1 MSDSEASNLSD
12 NESEHGGGG
21 SDSDQDEN
29 RSVKSGAGS
38 DGGSV
43 GERSRSVSRSRS
55 PSRSRSRSPSR
66 SRSRSRSAS
75 GSEDGRGDEAEE
87 ARSGDEELVEPE
99 EEPDGEDLDG
109 SSEYDEEEEEEDDDR
124 PRKKKKKDKYRD
136 FIIDEAEVDD
146 EVEDDDEWEEGAQE
160 IGIVGNEVDELGP
173 TAREIE
179 GRRRGT
185 NLWDSQKE
193 DEIEEYLRKKYADES
208 IATRHFGDGG
218 EEMSDEIT
226 QQTLLPGVKD
236 PNLWMVKC
244 RIGEEKAT
252 VLLLMRK
259 FITYQFSNEPLQ
271 IKSVV
276 APEGVKGYIY
286 IEAYKQ
292 PHVKAAIE
300 NVGNLR
306 MGIWKQQMVPI
317 KEMTDV
323 LRVVKEQTGL
333 KAKQWVRLKRGI
345 YKDDIAQVD
354 YVDLA
359 QNQVHLKLLPRI
371 DYTRP
376 RGALRTAQSESEA
389 LKRKKKRRPPAKPF
403 DPEAIRAIGGEVT
416 SDGDFLIFEGNR
428 YSRKGFLYKNFTTSA
443 IIAEGVKPTLSELE
457 RFEEAPEGVELDL
470 SGGLGTGLSG
480 NKEDSA
486 VTHSFS
492 TGDNVEVCEGELIN
506 LQGRIVSIDGNMIMV
521 MPKHEELK
529 EALEFQASELRKYFT
544 MGDHVKVV
552 AGRYEGDTGLIV
564 RVEQNRVVLFSD
576 LSMHELEVLPR
587 DLQLCSDMATGV
599 DSLGQFQWGDLV
611 QFDAQTVGV
620 IVRLEHENFHV
631 LSMHGKVIEAR
642 PQGLTKR
649 RENRNAVALDSQQN
663 TIQKKDIVEV
673 VDGPHAGRGGEIK
686 HLYRSFAFLH
696 SRVFVENGG
705 IFVCKTRHLQL
716 SGGNKSNMSAMSPV
730 SGFMSPRIASPMH
743 PSGGGFGRGGGG
755 RGRGRGGGARR
766 GDRELIGTTIK
777 ITGGPY
783 KGNVG
788 IVKDATET
796 TARVELHSTC
806 QTISVD
812 RSHIANVAVQTKDG
826 GFSSY
831 NRTPAYAVG
840 GQTPMYARDGSKTPM
855 HGSQTPMYEN
865 GSRTPHYGSMTP
877 SHDGSRTPGQ
887 SGAWDPAVTNTP
899 ARTNDFDGYSMEE
912 GGSPGYAPGYPPTGG
927 PFTPQTPGTMYG
939 SEQSFSSYQPSPS
952 PAGSATA
959 SPSPAGYVATP
970 SPSGTGYTTSPHG
983 AFATP
988 SPMGYSPMTPGVAG
1002 SPYNPQTPGAGLD
1015 TSVGSGIIGGT
1026 EWHTTDIEVRIRDS
1040 HQDPALA
1047 GQQGVI
1053 RGISGGMCA
1062 VFLPVEDRVVNLVC
1076 EELEPVVPSRGDR
1089 VKVIFG
1095 EDREAVGTLLSID
1108 NQEGVVKL
1116 NKDEVKMLHLRFLCK
1131 MKAPR

>member
-1 MSDSEASNLSD
+1 MSDSESSNFSD
-12 NESEHGGGG
+12 NESERGAPA
-21 SDSDQDEN
+21 SDSEQEDN
-29 RSVKSGAGS
+29 RSGKSAAGS
-38 DGGSV
+38 V
-43 GERSRSVSRSRS
+43 
-55 PSRSRSRSPSR
+55 RSRSPSR
-66 SRSRSRSAS
+66 SRSRSRSKSRSRSRSRSRSAS
-75 GSEDGRGDEAEE
+75 GSEEGHKDDEAEE
-87 ARSGDEELVEPE
+87 VRSGDEEDVEPE
-99 EEPDGEDLDG
+99 EEPEGEDLDD
-109 SSEYDEEEEEEDDDR
+109 SERDEEEDEDDDDR
-124 PRKKKKKDKYRD
+124 PRKKRKKDRFCG
-136 FIIDEAEVDD
+136 FIDDEAEVDD
-146 EVEDDDEWEEGAQE
+146 DIEDEEEWEDGAQE

-185 NLWDSQKE
+185 FPWDTDGAEKLA
-193 DEIEEYLRKKYADES
+193 EYLTKKYADEGT
-208 IATRHFGDGG
+208 AVARFGDGG

-259 FITYQFSNEPLQ
+259 FITYQFSPEPLQ

-323 LRVVKEQTGL
+323 LRVVKEQMGL
-333 KAKQWVRLKRGI
+333 KGKQWVRLKRGI
-345 YKDDIAQVD
+345 YKDDIAQID
-354 YVDLA
+354 YVELA
-359 QNQVHLKLLPRI
+359 QNQVNLKLIPRI

-389 LKRKKKRRPPAKPF
+389 LKRKKKRRPAAKPF

-416 SDGDFLIFEGNR
+416 SDGDFLVFEGNR
-428 YSRKGFLYKNFTTSA
+428 YSRKGFLYKLFATSA
-443 IIAEGVKPTLSELE
+443 IITEGVKPTLSELE
-457 RFEEAPEGVELDL
+457 RFEEAPEGIDIEL
-470 SGGLGTGLSG
+470 SGAPSIGSSSG
-480 NKEDSA
+480 KDESGA
-486 VTHSFS
+486 AHSFS
-492 TGDNVEVCEGELIN
+492 NGDNVEVCEGELVN
-506 LQGRIVSIDGNMIMV
+506 LQGKIVSIDGNMIMV

-552 AGRYEGDTGLIV
+552 AGRYENDTGLIV
-564 RVEQNRVVLFSD
+564 RVEPNRVVLFSD
-576 LSMHELEVLPR
+576 LTMHELEVLPR

-611 QFDAQTVGV
+611 QLDPQTVGV
-620 IVRLEHENFHV
+620 IVRLERENFHV
-631 LSMHGKVIEAR
+631 LSMHGKVVEAR
-642 PQGLTKR
+642 HQGLTKR
-649 RENRNAVALDSQQN
+649 RENRNAVALDHQQN
-663 TIQKKDIVEV
+663 TIQKKDIVKV

-696 SRVFVENGG
+696 SRMYVDNGG

-716 SGGNKSNMSAMSPV
+716 AGGSKASTTSMSMS
-730 SGFMSPRIASPMH
+730 SGFMSPRLASPMH
-743 PSGGGFGRGGGG
+743 PSGGSGFGRGGGGG

-766 GDRELIGTTIK
+766 DRDLIGTTIK
-777 ITGGPY
+777 ITGGSY

-788 IVKDATET
+788 IVKDATEN
-796 TARVELHSTC
+796 TARIELHSTC

-812 RSHIANVAVQTKDG
+812 RSHIANVGVPTKDG

-831 NRTPAYAVG
+831 NRTPAYTVG

-887 SGAWDPAVTNTP
+887 SGAWDPTVTNTP
-899 ARTNDFDGYSMEE
+899 ARNNDFDNYSMEE
-912 GGSPGYAPGYPPTGG
+912 GGSPGYAPGYPSTGG

-939 SEQSFSSYQPSPS
+939 SEQSYSPYQPSPS
-952 PAGSATA
+952 PAASVTA

-983 AFATP
+983 GFATP

-1002 SPYNPQTPGAGLD
+1002 SPYNPQTPGAGLEAGV
-1015 TSVGSGIIGGT
+1015 SAGMIGNS
-1026 EWHTTDIEVRIRDS
+1026 EWHTIDIEVRIRDS

-1062 VFLPVEDRVVNLVC
+1062 VFLPAEDRVVNLIC
-1076 EELEPVVPSRGDR
+1076 EQLEPVIPTQGDR
-1089 VKVIFG
+1089 VKVVIG
-1095 EDREAVGTLLSID
+1095 EDREAVGILLSID

-1116 NKDEVKMLHLRFLCK
+1116 NTGEIKMLHLRFLCK
-1131 MKAPR
+1131 MKASP

>member
-1 MSDSEASNLSD
+1 MPTSKQGNYSGSESDRGGSDSEAED
-12 NESEHGGGG
+12 NQSLKSG
-21 SDSDQDEN
+21 SG
-29 RSVKSGAGS
+29 RSV
-38 DGGSV
+38 
-43 GERSRSVSRSRS
+43 
-55 PSRSRSRSPSR
+55 SR
-66 SRSRSRSAS
+66 SRSRSRSNSAS
-75 GSEDGRGDEAEE
+75 GSDRVRDDEAEE
-87 ARSGDEELVEPE
+87 AKSGEEEPSEPE
-99 EEPDGEDLDG
+99 EEPEGEELD
-109 SSEYDEEEEEEDDDR
+109 SEEEEDDDDEDER
-124 PRKKKKKDKYRD
+124 PRKKKKKDRICG
-136 FIIDEAEVDD
+136 FIDDEAEVDD
-146 EVEDDDEWEEGAQE
+146 DVEDDDEWEEGAQE

-208 IATRHFGDGG
+208 VAARHFGDGG
-218 EEMSDEIT
+218 EDMGDEIT

-259 FITYQFSNEPLQ
+259 FLTYQFTNEPLQ

-292 PHVKAAIE
+292 PHVKSAIQS
-300 NVGNLR
+300 VGNLR

-354 YVDLA
+354 YVDLG
-359 QNQVHLKLLPRI
+359 QNQVYLKLLPRI

-457 RFEEAPEGVELDL
+457 KFEEAPEGIDIEL
-470 SGGLGTGLSG
+470 SGTNGAIG
-480 NKEDSA
+480 KDDVA

-492 TGDNVEVCEGELIN
+492 TGDNVEVCEGELMN
-506 LQGRIVSIDGNMIMV
+506 LQGKIVSIDGNMIMV
-521 MPKHEELK
+521 LPKHEELN
-529 EALEFQASELRKYFT
+529 EPLEFQSNELRKYFK

-587 DLQLCSDMATGV
+587 DLQLCSDVATGV
-599 DSLGQFQWGDLV
+599 DRLGQFQWGDLV
-611 QFDAQTVGV
+611 DVDKQTVGV
-620 IVRLEHENFHV
+620 IVRLERENFHV
-631 LSMHGKVIEAR
+631 LQNDGKVVQKR
-642 PQGLTKR
+642 PQELTKR
-649 RENRNAVALDSQQN
+649 RENRNTFALDHQQN
-663 TIQKKDIVEV
+663 EIRKKDIVKV
-673 VDGPHAGRGGEIK
+673 VDGPHTGRDGEIK
-686 HLYRSFAFLH
+686 HLYRSFAFVH
-696 SRVFVENGG
+696 SRMYVDNGG
-705 IFVCKTRHLQL
+705 IFVCKTRYLQL
-716 SGGNKSNMSAMSPV
+716 AGGTKAVSAIAPMSGS
-730 SGFMSPRIASPMH
+730 MSPRISSPMH
-743 PSGGGFGRGGGG
+743 PSGGFARGGGG
-755 RGRGRGGGARR
+755 RGRGRGAGPRR
-766 GDRELIGTTIK
+766 DRELIGTTIK

-788 IVKDATET
+788 IVIDATEST
-796 TARVELHSTC
+796 VRVELHSTC

-812 RSHIANVAVQTKDG
+812 RSHIANIGVPTKDG

-831 NRTPAYAVG
+831 SRTPAYSTG

-887 SGAWDPAVTNTP
+887 SGAWDPTVTNTP
-899 ARTNDFDGYSMEE
+899 ARNNDFDNYSIED
-912 GGSPGYAPGYPPTGG
+912 GGSPGYAPGYSATGG

-939 SEQSFSSYQPSPS
+939 SEQSYSPYQPSPS
-952 PAGSATA
+952 PVASATA

-970 SPSGTGYTTSPHG
+970 SPTGTGYTTSPHG
-983 AFATP
+983 VFPSP
-988 SPMGYSPMTPGVAG
+988 SPMNYSPMTPGAAG

-1015 TSVGSGIIGGT
+1015 TGINGGLMGNT
-1026 EWHTTDIEVRIRDS
+1026 EWHTVDIEVRIRDS

-1062 VFLPVEDRVVNLVC
+1062 VFLPAEDRVVNLVC
-1076 EELEPVVPSRGDR
+1076 EQLEPVVPTHGDR
-1089 VKVIFG
+1089 VKVVLG
-1095 EDREAVGTLLSID
+1095 EEREAVGTLLSID
-1108 NQEGVVKL
+1108 TQEGVVKL
-1116 NKDEVKMLHLRFLCK
+1116 TTGELKMLQLRYLCK
-1131 MKAPR
+1131 MKTPA

>member
-1 MSDSEASNLSD
+1 MSDSESSNYSE
-12 NESEHGGGG
+12 NESGAAVSE
-21 SDSDQDEN
+21 SEPEDN
-29 RSVKSGAGS
+29 RSAKSGRGS
-38 DGGSV
+38 G
-43 GERSRSVSRSRS
+43 RSVSRSRS
-55 PSRSRSRSPSR
+55 RSHSKSRSR

-75 GSEDGRGDEAEE
+75 GSEGVKDDEAEE
-87 ARSGDEELVEPE
+87 AHSGEEDNPEPE
-99 EEPDGEDLDG
+99 EEPEGEDLDD
-109 SSEYDEEEEEEDDDR
+109 SEHDEEEYEDEDDDR
-124 PRKKKKKDKYRD
+124 PRKKKKKDRFCG
-136 FIIDEAEVDD
+136 FIDDEAEVDD
-146 EVEDDDEWEEGAQE
+146 DVEDDEEWEDGAQE

-185 NLWDSQKE
+185 NLWESQRE

-208 IATRHFGDGG
+208 VAIRHFGDGG

-244 RIGEEKAT
+244 RIGEEKST

-259 FITYQFSNEPLQ
+259 FLTYQFSPEPLQ

-292 PHVKAAIE
+292 PHVKSAID

-306 MGIWKQQMVPI
+306 HGIWKQQMVPI

-345 YKDDIAQVD
+345 NKDDIAQVD

-359 QNQVHLKLLPRI
+359 QNQVYLKLLPRI

-376 RGALRTAQSESEA
+376 RGALRTAQGEIEA
-389 LKRKKKRRPPAKPF
+389 KRKKKRRPPAKPF

-428 YSRKGFLYKNFTTSA
+428 YSRKGFLYKNYNTNA
-443 IIAEGVKPTLSELE
+443 IIVEGVKPTLSELE
-457 RFEEAPEGVELDL
+457 RFEEAPEGIDIELNGTP
-470 SGGLGTGLSG
+470 STGTGR
-480 NKEDSA
+480 EDSS
-486 VTHSFS
+486 VSHSFS
-492 TGDNVEVCEGELIN
+492 NGDNVEVCEGELMN
-506 LQGRIVSIDGNMIMV
+506 LQGKIVSIDGNMIMV
-521 MPKHEELK
+521 LPKHEELK
-529 EALEFQASELRKYFT
+529 EALEFQAHELRKYFT

-611 QFDAQTVGV
+611 HLDAQTVGV
-620 IVRLEHENFHV
+620 IVRLERENFHV
-631 LSMHGKVIEAR
+631 LSMHGKVVEAR
-642 PQGLTKR
+642 PQGLTKC
-649 RENRNAVALDSQQN
+649 RENRNPVALDSQQN
-663 TIQKKDIVEV
+663 TIQKKDIVKV
-673 VDGPHAGRGGEIK
+673 VDGPHAGRDGEIK

-696 SRVFVENGG
+696 SRMYVDNGG

-716 SGGNKSNMSAMSPV
+716 AGGNKAITSMSPS

-743 PSGGGFGRGGGG
+743 PSGGGFGRGGG

-766 GDRELIGTTIK
+766 DREIIGTTIK

-812 RSHIANVAVQTKDG
+812 RSHIANVGVPTKDG

-831 NRTPAYAVG
+831 SRTPAYAAG
-840 GQTPMYARDGSKTPM
+840 GQTPMYARDGAKTPM

-887 SGAWDPAVTNTP
+887 SGAWDPTVTNTP
-899 ARTNDFDGYSMEE
+899 ARNNDFDSYSMEE
-912 GGSPGYAPGYPPTGG
+912 GGSPGYAPGYPSTGG

-939 SEQSFSSYQPSPS
+939 SEQSYSPYQPSPS
-952 PAGSATA
+952 PAASATA

-1002 SPYNPQTPGAGLD
+1002 SPYNPQTPGASLD
-1015 TSVGSGIIGGT
+1015 TGVGSAMLGNT
-1026 EWHTTDIEVRIRDS
+1026 EWHTVDIEVRIKDS
-1040 HQDPALA
+1040 HGDPALA
-1047 GQQGVI
+1047 GQQGII
-1053 RGISGGMCA
+1053 RGISGGMCS
-1062 VFLPVEDRVVNLVC
+1062 VFLPAEDRVVNLIC
-1076 EELEPVVPSRGDR
+1076 DQLEPVLPIHGDR
-1089 VKVIFG
+1089 VKVILG
-1095 EDREAVGTLLSID
+1095 EDREAVGNLLSID

-1116 NKDEVKMLHLRFLCK
+1116 TTGELKMLHLRFLCK
-1131 MKAPR
+1131 MKA

>member
-1 MSDSEASNLSD
+1 MSESEGSNFSD
-12 NESEHGGGG
+12 NESDRGGGG
-21 SDSDQDEN
+21 SESEQEEN
-29 RSVKSGAGS
+29 
-38 DGGSV
+38 
-43 GERSRSVSRSRS
+43 RSVSRSRS
-55 PSRSRSRSPSR
+55 PSRSASRSPSR
-66 SRSRSRSAS
+66 SRSRSRSGS
-75 GSEDGRGDEAEE
+75 GSEDGDIKADEAEE
-87 ARSGDEELVEPE
+87 ARSGDEEAVEAE
-99 EEPDGEDLDG
+99 EEPEGEDLDG

-124 PRKKKKKDKYRD
+124 PRKKKKKDRFGG

-146 EVEDDDEWEEGAQE
+146 EVEDDEEWEEGAQE

-208 IATRHFGDGG
+208 AAARHFGDGG

-244 RIGEEKAT
+244 RIGEERAT

-259 FITYQFSNEPLQ
+259 FITYQFSGEPLQ

-276 APEGVKGYIY
+276 VPEGVKGYIY

-323 LRVVKEQTGL
+323 LRVVKEQAGL

-457 RFEEAPEGVELDL
+457 RFEEAPEGVEIDL
-470 SGGLGTGLSG
+470 SGAPATGTPAG
-480 NKEDSA
+480 KEDQA

-492 TGDNVEVCEGELIN
+492 NGDNVEVCEGELIN
-506 LQGRIVSIDGNMIMV
+506 LQGKIVSIDGNMIMV

-611 QFDAQTVGV
+611 QLDAQTVGV
-620 IVRLEHENFHV
+620 IVRLERENFHV

-663 TIQKKDIVEV
+663 PIQKKDIVKV

-696 SRVFVENGG
+696 SRMFVDNGG

-716 SGGNKSNMSAMSPV
+716 SGGNKSTITTISPIL
-730 SGFMSPRIASPMH
+730 GFMSPRIASPMH
-743 PSGGGFGRGGGG
+743 PSGGGMGRGGGGGG

-766 GDRELIGTTIK
+766 DRELIGTTIK

-812 RSHIANVAVQTKDG
+812 RSHIANVGVPTKDG

-831 NRTPAYAVG
+831 SRTPAYTVG

-887 SGAWDPAVTNTP
+887 SGAWDPTVTNTP

-912 GGSPGYAPGYPPTGG
+912 AGSPGYAPGYPSTGG

-1015 TSVGSGIIGGT
+1015 TGLGSGIIGNT

-1040 HQDPALA
+1040 HPDPALA

-1053 RGISGGMCA
+1053 RGISAGMCA

-1076 EELEPVVPSRGDR
+1076 DQLEPVVPSRGDR
-1089 VKVIFG
+1089 VKVIIG
-1095 EDREAVGTLLSID
+1095 EEREAVGTLLSID

-1116 NKDEVKMLHLRFLCK
+1116 NTDEVKMLHLRFLCK
-1131 MKAPR
+1131 MKSS